1 MVGLI
6 VKLLLGVA
14 LFAGSLVGGLAA
26 TGRLNHEG
34 TANIPLLRSLFPPPP
49 GPADMEAA
57 AGKDAGAAGHD
68 PAAPDAA
75 GRAADAHATAA
86 DATQPADAAHAA
98 GAAGQEPQ
106 GEGAPKAR
114 KQKVGKSVVEPEE
127 QPNAGGHGGGHGE
140 APAADH
146 GGGHGDDKA
155 KATHGKDE
163 AHDAGAE
170 HGKPATKAD
179 DKHGSPESDFQQL
192 EHSLQGGNSQYKP
205 GELFRFQGLP
215 AGITPE
221 QINEAWQRVQGQL
234 AEIERRKIALDLREQ
249 ELQELHEE
257 TGRRQAALGKERVEI
272 EQMQRQLDAKIQKFQ
287 DQVKLVRN
295 DEVAG
300 LKRNAQT
307 IASFEPA
314 KAAELIEAQW
324 KSERGQDE
332 VLKLL
337 EFMDKDAVNEILKM
351 LPAPMVNDLMKK
363 RMRVSKE
370 AAAPGKGG

>member
-1 MVGLI
+1 MVGLL

-49 GPADMEAA
+49 APADGAA
-57 AGKDAGAAGHD
+57 AEGKDADAAGHD
-68 PAAPDAA
+68 PAAHDAP
-75 GRAADAHATAA
+75 GRAADAHATAGE
-86 DATQPADAAHAA
+86 ATQPADAAHEA

-127 QPNAGGHGGGHGE
+127 EPSAGGHGE
-140 APAADH
+140 APAEG

-155 KATHGKDE
+155 KATHAKDE
-163 AHDAGAE
+163 AHDAPAE
-170 HGKPATKAD
+170 RGKPAKAD
-179 DKHGSPESDFQQL
+179 DKHGLPEGDFQQL

-234 AEIERRKIALDLREQ
+234 GEIERRKIALDLREQ

-257 TGRRQAALGKERVEI
+257 TGRRQAALGKERVEV

-337 EFMDKDAVNEILKM
+337 EFMDKDAVNEILKV

-370 AAAPGKGG
+370 AAAPGKGS